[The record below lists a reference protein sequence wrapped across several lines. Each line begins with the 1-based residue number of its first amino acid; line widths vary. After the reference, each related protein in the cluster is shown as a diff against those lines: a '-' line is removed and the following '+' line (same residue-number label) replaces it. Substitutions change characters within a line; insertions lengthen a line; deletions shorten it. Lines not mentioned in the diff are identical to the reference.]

1 MTTTL
6 RPAAPL
12 QREPD
17 GTVRPRPYDICV
29 NGRTVGSLS
38 VGTAPGMGPTVGFLD
53 GLTVQEA
60 DRGRG
65 RATVALLAA
74 EEVLRGWGC
83 TQARCTV
90 PADAGPALRLATA
103 LGWTEGGRNMVKTLP
118 PTPPP
123 LPAGVTARPMT
134 EGEYAQWE
142 TVSREAYAQ
151 EWANRGLPEEQARAR
166 SEASY
171 RDNLSQGLA
180 TPGVSFGVVE
190 ADGAPAG
197 HVWVSS
203 GQAGPGVPGAYVF
216 DIEVRP
222 EFRGR
227 GLGRALML
235 LAERAAFDAGDSLIG
250 LHVFADNTPAR
261 RLYDSLGYTPTRLH
275 WSKPL

>member
-1 MTTTL
+1 
-6 RPAAPL
+6 
-12 QREPD
+12 
-17 GTVRPRPYDICV
+17 
-29 NGRTVGSLS
+29 
-38 VGTAPGMGPTVGFLD
+38 
-53 GLTVQEA
+53 
-60 DRGRG
+60 
-65 RATVALLAA
+65 LLAA

-142 TVSREAYAQ
+142 TASREAYAQ

-171 RDNLSQGLA
+171 RDNLPQGLA

-235 LAERAAFDAGDSLIG
+235 LAERAAFDTGDSLIG

>member
-29 NGRTVGSLS
+29 NGRPAGSLS
-38 VGTAPGMGPTVGFLD
+38 VGTAPGMGPTVGLLE

-83 TQARCTV
+83 TLARCTV

-118 PTPPP
+118 PAPPP

-134 EGEYAQWE
+134 EEEYARWE

-151 EWANRGLPEEQARAR
+151 EWAARGLPEEQARAR

-171 RDNLSQGLA
+171 RDNLPQGLA

-203 GQAGPGVPGAYVF
+203 GQAEPGVPGAYVF
-216 DIEVRP
+216 DVEVRP

-235 LAERAAFDAGDSLIG
+235 LAERTALGSGDGVIG

-261 RLYDSLGYTPTRLH
+261 RLYDSLGYTTTRLH

>member
-1 MTTTL
+1 MGL
-6 RPAAPL
+6 HAGPL
-12 QREPD
+12 H
-17 GTVRPRPYDICV
+17 G
-29 NGRTVGSLS
+29 
-38 VGTAPGMGPTVGFLD
+38 
-53 GLTVQEA
+53 
-60 DRGRG
+60 
-65 RATVALLAA
+65 
-74 EEVLRGWGC
+74 
-83 TQARCTV
+83 ARRRR
-90 PADAGPALRLATA
+90 PALRLATA

>member
-1 MTTTL
+1 MGL
-6 RPAAPL
+6 HAGPL
-12 QREPD
+12 HGARRR
-17 GTVRPRPYDICV
+17 RPRV
-29 NGRTVGSLS
+29 
-38 VGTAPGMGPTVGFLD
+38 APGHRPRL
-53 GLTVQEA
+53 
-60 DRGRG
+60 DRGRPEHGQDPAAHPAPAPG
-65 RATVALLAA
+65 RRHRAPHD
-74 EEVLRGWGC
+74 R
-83 TQARCTV
+83 
-90 PADAGPALRLATA
+90 
-103 LGWTEGGRNMVKTLP
+103 
-118 PTPPP
+118 
-123 LPAGVTARPMT
+123 
-134 EGEYAQWE
+134 GEYAQWE
-142 TVSREAYAQ
+142 TASREAYAQ

-180 TPGVSFGVVE
+180 TPGVTFGVVE

-235 LAERAAFDAGDSLIG
+235 LAEGAAFETGDSLIG

>member
-103 LGWTEGGRNMVKTLP
+103 LGWTEGGRNMVKPLP

-142 TVSREAYAQ
+142 TASREAYAQ

-171 RDNLSQGLA
+171 RDNLPQGLA
-180 TPGVSFGVVE
+180 TPGVSFSVVE

-227 GLGRALML
+227 GLGRALMR
-235 LAERAAFDAGDSLIG
+235 LAERAAFDTGDSLIG

-261 RLYDSLGYTPTRLH
+261 RLYDSHGYTPTRLH
-275 WSKPL
+275 WTKPL

>member
-12 QREPD
+12 QHEPD

-142 TVSREAYAQ
+142 TASREAYAQ

-180 TPGVSFGVVE
+180 TPGVTFGVVE

-235 LAERAAFDAGDSLIG
+235 LAERAAFDTGDSLIG

>member
-1 MTTTL
+1 STYGSSTL
-6 RPAAPL
+6 FGDEGKAGLGYYGLGAPL
-12 QREPD
+12 TAHELVLS
-17 GTVRPRPYDICV
+17 GTLCAACAALAACCPGRPR
-29 NGRTVGSLS
+29 RHAS
-38 VGTAPGMGPTVGFLD
+38 
-53 GLTVQEA
+53 
-60 DRGRG
+60 R
-65 RATVALLAA
+65 
-74 EEVLRGWGC
+74 
-83 TQARCTV
+83 
-90 PADAGPALRLATA
+90 
-103 LGWTEGGRNMVKTLP
+103 LP

-171 RDNLSQGLA
+171 RDNLPQGLA

-235 LAERAAFDAGDSLIG
+235 LAERAAFDTGDSLIG